1 MLTRPGQSHTVCGT
15 VSAPHGPVSWW
26 PLCDRR
32 DEGQWASVENSSFW
46 LFKLEES
53 VGSGSFASGNLE
65 SPLGCIEERVVK
77 QKQKLVIQWG

>member
-1 MLTRPGQSHTVCGT
+1 VGKRP
-15 VSAPHGPVSWW
+15 
-26 PLCDRR
+26 D
-32 DEGQWASVENSSFW
+32 SSFW

-53 VGSGSFASGNLE
+53 VGSGDFASGNLE